1 MKTSIRSKHHLYM
14 MIRFFLAAMVV
25 LCLPGNGWSAP
36 PTEMG
41 IVTGGPAGTYYQ
53 FGLNLQAL
61 GNQNGIDLR
70 VDNSN
75 GSIEN
80 IYAVYQRPKTQL
92 GIVQSDVLAFVSRV
106 QSNPVLQG
114 IARKTKLV
122 FPLYNEEIHLVGKQ
136 DILGFDYLTGRK
148 VAIGQEGS
156 GTYMT
161 AELLFN
167 VSGVEPAQ
175 KVAIGTEEAL
185 EELKRGNID
194 AMFYVAGYPVKL
206 FSENIQTE
214 DNLALIPIT
223 HKSILEFYPESE
235 IPAGTYAWQTEAVPT
250 AAVKAVLVAYDFRN
264 YHCDTVGKMAK
275 LIYENMDWLSANGHP
290 KWQSV
295 DLNYQLK
302 GWEQYDCVQK
312 ALAGARKPVQN
323 QTRARELNP
332 VLDALKEML
341 SE

>member
-1 MKTSIRSKHHLYM
+1 MLRRYTRL
-14 MIRFFLAAMVV
+14 MVAVMV
-25 LCLPGNGWSAP
+25 LCLMPQNGWSAP
-36 PTEMG
+36 PIEMG
-41 IVTGGPAGTYYQ
+41 MVTGGPAGTYYQ

-61 GNQNGIDLR
+61 GQENGIELR

-114 IARKTKLV
+114 IARKTKMV
-122 FPLYNEEIHLVGKQ
+122 FPLYNEEIHLVGKK
-136 DILGFDYLTGRK
+136 DIPGFDYLAGRK

-161 AELLFN
+161 AELLFK

-175 KVAIGTEEAL
+175 KLAIGTDEAL
-185 EELKRGNID
+185 DELKRGNID

-206 FSENIQTE
+206 FSDNIQSE
-214 DNLALIPIT
+214 DNLAVIPIT

-235 IPAGTYAWQTEAVPT
+235 IPGGTYAWQAESVPT

-264 YHCDTVGKMAK
+264 FHCQTVGKMAK
-275 LIYENMDWLSANGHP
+275 LIYENLDWLSANGHP

-302 GWEQYDCVQK
+302 GWEQYDCVRQS
-312 ALAGARKPVQN
+312 LAGAVTRKPP
-323 QTRARELNP
+323 QTRVQELNP

-341 SE
+341 AE